1 MATLGERIGRWLASR
16 SVENPTYP
24 LTSQA
29 LIDLFGRSSK
39 SGVSVTET
47 TALRMGAV
55 YRCVQIVAGTC
66 ASLPLKVYRDRV
78 GVREELET
86 PPLLLEPYPDM
97 PPFVFWELVLTH
109 LLLWGNAY
117 LYKVRTERG
126 GQWDIAKLLPLE
138 PSQVRVRKGDA
149 TPSNPSGKEYRLYG
163 GDEVFTPYDLLH
175 IPGLGYDGLVGL
187 SPVGLAREGIGV
199 FLAGQ
204 ETAAGLYGGGF
215 HFPGYLSVEN
225 TSDPKTLLD
234 YGRQFKQALVGGTP
248 TDPKVPVF
256 GKEVKYTPVGMS
268 AEDAQFLSSRTFE
281 VEEIARWF
289 GVPLHLLAHTGATS
303 NWGTGVAEHN
313 RGLLTFTLLPW
324 LRRTEQIVSLHLFAR
339 GTFVEWLTEGLL
351 RPNTPERYEAHR
363 TALDAGFL
371 SIDEVRAI
379 ENREPVGWREID
391 LDLANAVGS
400 LVRSGFDPIDTLRA
414 LGLPPI
420 EHLGL
425 LPVTLQD
432 EEKFDADLAAAEVKA
447 GVEEEPA
454 AEEDEEEEVPADGA

>member
-1 MATLGERIGRWLASR
+1 MGATWVERLRAGLAAAR

-66 ASLPLKVYRDRV
+66 ASLPLKVYRDMK
-78 GVREELET
+78 GIREEVSAPTLFA
-86 PPLLLEPYPDM
+86 EPYPDM
-97 PPFVFWELVLTH
+97 PPFAFWELVFTH

-117 LYKVRTERG
+117 LFKVRSQLG
-126 GQWDIAKLLPLE
+126 GPWDVVKLLPLD
-138 PSQVRVRKGDA
+138 PSQVTVSRGNSTAD
-149 TPSNPSGKEYRLYG
+149 NPSGKLYRIYG
-163 GDEVFTPYDLLH
+163 GEETFSPYDILH
-175 IPGLGYDGLVGL
+175 IAGPGYDGLVGL

-268 AEDAQFLSSRTFE
+268 AEDAQFLASRSFE
-281 VEEIARWF
+281 IEEIARWY

-313 RGLLTFTLLPW
+313 RGLATFTLLPW
-324 LRRTEQIVSLHLFAR
+324 LRRTEQKTSLHLLPRGQFA
-339 GTFVEWLTEGLL
+339 EWILEGLL
-351 RPNTPERYEAHR
+351 RPNTPERYEAHA
-363 TALDAGFL
+363 TGIAAGFL
-371 SIDEVRAI
+371 LKSEARAI
-379 ENREPVGWREID
+379 EN
-391 LDLANAVGS
+391 
-400 LVRSGFDPIDTLRA
+400 
-414 LGLPPI
+414 LPPVPGI
-420 EHLGL
+420 DKQPE
-425 LPVTLQD
+425 PPSTP
-432 EEKFDADLAAAEVKA
+432 APAPAE
-447 GVEEEPA
+447 
-454 AEEDEEEEVPADGA
+454 DDTEEVPADA